1 MKLAPNIQKDVSNFT
16 EQNPYRKDVSNST
29 DGFILGK
36 SCKYS
41 IFLKDDIKM
50 TDGRNR
56 SDESQDGKLY
66 IWCRVS
72 V

>member
-1 MKLAPNIQKDVSNFT
+1 MKLAPNVQKGVSKFT
-16 EQNPYRKDVSNST
+16 EQNSYKKDVSNST
-29 DGFILGK
+29 DGFILDK

-41 IFLKDDIKM
+41 IFVKDDIKM
-50 TDGRNR
+50 TDERNR
-56 SDESQDGKLY
+56 SDEFQEGKLY

>member
-1 MKLAPNIQKDVSNFT
+1 MKLAPNIQKGVSNFT
-16 EQNPYRKDVSNST
+16 EQYSYRKDVSNST
-29 DGFILGK
+29 DGFILDK

-50 TDGRNR
+50 TDERNI